1 MTAHNACAIIP
12 AAGLSTR
19 MGSTTAGTARKQLL
33 EFRGAPL
40 LVHTLRKFDRCPG
53 IGAILV
59 PVRPEDRERVAE
71 FIRAASFRCPVRV
84 LEGGESRQQ
93 SVWNAL
99 QLVDP
104 GMELVAVHDA
114 VRPFVTP
121 ELITRALEGARRHGA
136 VILGV
141 PAVDTLKQVA
151 RSGNDNHRIE
161 STVPRERI
169 VLAQTPQVFRYEL
182 LRRAFAHAQA
192 DGFYGTDES
201 ALVEHL
207 GHEVFVVQG
216 STRNWKITSPA
227 DLALAEVC
235 FGLEELEAEDAHP

>member
-1 MTAHNACAIIP
+1 MSEPKACAIIP

-40 LVHTLRKFDRCPG
+40 LLHTLRKFDRCPG
-53 IGAILV
+53 IQSMLV
-59 PVRPEDRERVAE
+59 PVRPEDRARVAE
-71 FIRAASFRCPVRV
+71 RILAEPFRCPVRV

-104 GMELVAVHDA
+104 DTELVAVHDA
-114 VRPFVTP
+114 VRPFITP
-121 ELITRALEGARRHGA
+121 ELITRALEGALRHGA

-151 RSGNDNHRIE
+151 RSGNDIHRVE

-182 LRRAFAHAQA
+182 LCRAFAHAQA

-201 ALVEHL
+201 ALVEHF
-207 GHEVFVVQG
+207 GHDVFVVPG
-216 STRNWKITSPA
+216 STRNWKITAPS
-227 DLALAEVC
+227 DLTLAEVC
-235 FGLEELEAEDAHP
+235 FGMEEEEAEGRL

>member
-1 MTAHNACAIIP
+1 MSEPKACAIIP

-40 LVHTLRKFDRCPG
+40 LLHTLRKFDRCPG
-53 IGAILV
+53 IQSMLV
-59 PVRPEDRERVAE
+59 PVRPEDRDRVAE
-71 FIRAASFRCPVRV
+71 RILAEPFRCPVRV

-104 GMELVAVHDA
+104 DTELVAVHDA

-121 ELITRALEGARRHGA
+121 ELITRALEGALRHGA

-151 RSGNDNHRIE
+151 RSGNDIHRVE

-182 LRRAFAHAQA
+182 LCRAFAHAQA

-201 ALVEHL
+201 ALVEHF
-207 GHEVFVVQG
+207 GHDVFVVPG
-216 STRNWKITSPA
+216 STRNWKITAPS

-235 FGLEELEAEDAHP
+235 FGMEEEEAEGRL